1 VGPVAAEL
9 ERRIRA
15 ATTPE
20 YLDIIDETALHHGHS
35 GHNPEGESHFRV
47 VVRASGLDALP
58 RVERTRA
65 VLKAAGDLVTGGRIH
80 ALSVEVR
87 PGG

>member
-1 VGPVAAEL
+1 MGPVATEL

-15 ATTPE
+15 AIHPE
-20 YLDIIDETALHHGHS
+20 AIAIIDESAQHRGHG
-35 GHNPEGESHFRV
+35 GYNDAGESHLRV
-47 VVRASGLDALP
+47 EVVAASLAGLG

-80 ALSVEVR
+80 ALTVDARSA
-87 PGG
+87 

>member
-1 VGPVAAEL
+1 MGPVAAEL

-15 ATTPE
+15 AIMPE
-20 YLDIIDETALHHGHS
+20 YLKIIDESALHRGHG

-47 VVRASGLDALP
+47 IVRASGLDTLP

-65 VLKAAGDLVTGGRIH
+65 VLKAAGDLVTGGRVH

-87 PGG
+87 AG